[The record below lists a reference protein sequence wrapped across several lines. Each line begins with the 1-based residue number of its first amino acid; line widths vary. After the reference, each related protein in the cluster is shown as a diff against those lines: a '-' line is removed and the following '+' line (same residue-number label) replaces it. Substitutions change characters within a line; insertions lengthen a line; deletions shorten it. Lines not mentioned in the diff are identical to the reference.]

1 MIEPCTWWKHIIIQ
15 YNNYGH
21 QRTLCTHDTSECH
34 PPQGATASR
43 KICKIPAVSWREQVL
58 HDSSFPIET
67 TQEQGNTWVAIIVVQ
82 HEICIDM
89 LDTFRY
95 NVLLYIIEQQGCFA
109 KQVLIPLIVVNS
121 PLILLVLGGWVKS
134 HHVVWSPQY
143 GLQLYLKWR

>member
-1 MIEPCTWWKHIIIQ
+1 M
-15 YNNYGH
+15 
-21 QRTLCTHDTSECH
+21 
-34 PPQGATASR
+34 
-43 KICKIPAVSWREQVL
+43 L

-134 HHVVWSPQY
+134 HHVV
-143 GLQLYLKWR
+143 